1 MKKVLLWLIKNI
13 FSVEIESKA
22 NFNQKKLMVVA
33 NYNSIL
39 DGFLLYCSLP
49 INPVFVVQNTV
60 LKKWYYRLML
70 KFVDNLV
77 INIDDPLAM
86 KKVVDVIN
94 SGKPIVIF
102 PEGKV
107 TATGKLMKLYNGTA
121 FVASKTGAEIIPVW
135 LSGTINSK
143 FSKTKLLPKKF
154 FPIIKIFFGE
164 NANISLDE
172 SDDIDLKRT
181 KANEI
186 MRRLLQKSMFE
197 AQPKDTLYSRFLKV
211 MDLYGKNHKI
221 LEDKEQLENKLLPAL
236 SYKEILKRSFA
247 LGRIVEKQ
255 SKERDIVGVLL
266 PNVSVAPSLILGL
279 NIFNRTPALLNYTI
293 GTNGLK
299 SACETGK
306 IKIILTSKKFLEII
320 KLENLEKEL
329 VDVKVIYLEDLK
341 KSFTIKDKLWLML
354 YAMNNPKDFIDKQ
367 NPEDPAVVLFTSGSE
382 SKPKGVVL
390 SHRALLANIDQVKT
404 LFDINPTDRVLN
416 AMPLFH
422 SFGLT
427 GGTLL
432 PLFSGTPVILYP
444 SPLHYKIIPEVSYDK
459 DCTVIFGTNTFLSRY
474 AKHAH
479 PYDFAKMRYVVAGA
493 EKLTDEVRL
502 KWMEQFGIR
511 IFEGYGATECAPV
524 IAVNSP
530 IACKFGTVGQF
541 MPGIDYKL
549 KAVDGVDNGGELHIK
564 GPNLMSGYILDKEP
578 GIIKF
583 PENEYGE
590 GWYNTGDIVEVSD
603 DGFISLKGR
612 LKRFVKLAGEMVP
625 LDVVEKIAFISYP
638 DNSHATVIKRNVD
651 GSEGVVLF
659 TTVKEISSEK
669 LSKTAKN
676 LGYTNLMVAR
686 DIRYLDNI
694 PLLGT
699 GKTDYVSLGKL
710 ANN

>member
-1 MKKVLLWLIKNI
+1 MKKILLWLIQNI
-13 FSVEIESKA
+13 FSVEIESKSD
-22 NFNQKKLMVVA
+22 FDKRKLMIVA

-49 INPVFVVQNTV
+49 IKAVFVVQNTV

-86 KKVVDVIN
+86 KKVADVIN
-94 SGKPIVIF
+94 SGRPIVIF
-102 PEGKV
+102 PEGKI

-154 FPIIKIFFGE
+154 FPKIKIYFGE
-164 NANISLDE
+164 NASINLNE
-172 SDDIDLKRT
+172 NDDIDLKRT
-181 KANEI
+181 KANEV

-211 MDLYGKNHKI
+211 MDLYGKNHKV
-221 LEDKEQLENKLLPAL
+221 LEDKDQLENKLLPAL

-247 LGRIVEKQ
+247 LGKIVERQ
-255 SKERDIVGVLL
+255 SNEKDIVGVLL
-266 PNVSVAPSLILGL
+266 PNVAIAPSLILGL

-293 GTNGLK
+293 GVNGLK

-306 IKIILTSKKFLEII
+306 IKMILTSKKFLEII
-320 KLENLEKEL
+320 KLENLNKEL
-329 VDVKVIYLEDLK
+329 ENVRVVYLEDLK
-341 KSFTIKDKLWLML
+341 KSFTLKDKLWLML
-354 YAMNNPKDFIDKQ
+354 YAMNNPKDYLGEQ
-367 NPEDPAVVLFTSGSE
+367 TPEDPAVVLFTSGSE

-493 EKLTDEVRL
+493 EKLTEEVRL
-502 KWMEQFGIR
+502 KWIEQFGIR

-541 MPGIDYKL
+541 MPGIEYKL
-549 KAVDGVDNGGELHIK
+549 KPVQGVENGGELHIK
-564 GPNLMSGYILDKEP
+564 GPNLMSGYILDKEL
-578 GIIKF
+578 GVIKF
-583 PENEYGE
+583 PENDFGKD
-590 GWYNTGDIVEVSD
+590 WYNTGDIVEISE

-625 LDVVEKIAFISYP
+625 LDIVEKVAFTAYS
-638 DNSHATVIKRNVD
+638 DSNHAAVIKRNTD

-659 TTVKEISSEK
+659 TTIKDINSEK

-686 DIRYLDNI
+686 DIRYIDSI

-710 ANN
+710 ANM